1 MKHEAEQLLTLA
13 IKSLIEQALDERGE
27 IVSNSPAVIEPFDEK
42 TKEQIAQ
49 YALLS
54 HKPYLTRK
62 EAAVYLSVSERSI
75 SEWTTRAPDRN
86 PFPES
91 AAGGEPRFKRQHIE
105 GWAEREA
112 QRRRLKLAS

>member
-1 MKHEAEQLLTLA
+1 MSNSADQLLKLAVKAIIEETRADSSAPIVAPSETLDA
-13 IKSLIEQALDERGE
+13 Q
-27 IVSNSPAVIEPFDEK
+27 

-49 YALLS
+49 YALLC

-62 EAAVYLSVSERSI
+62 EVAVYLSVSERSI
-75 SEWTTRAPDRN
+75 SEWTARASDRN

-91 AAGGEPRFKRQHIE
+91 AAGGEPRFKREHIDE
-105 GWAEREA
+105 WAAREA